1 MPENKGGKDKAA
13 RMLVNNL
20 RDFRAAKALAAYDSV
35 RAVFPEGE
43 SLYPG
48 AGFRDK
54 SHIQFCIRNKGLY
67 QGPLRPI
74 TS

>member
-48 AGFRDK
+48 AGFRDR
-54 SHIQFCIRNKGLY
+54 SHIQLCIRNKACIKGY
-67 QGPLRPI
+67 FRPI